1 MKIEDILFLI
11 ALLCVTIIFLASG
24 IMLIAWNLHWVL
36 TVAGIAIMI
45 AILPYILLI
54 VQFVMDII
62 KSNK

>member
-11 ALLCVTIIFLASG
+11 ALLCVSIIFLASG
-24 IMLIAWNLHWVL
+24 IMLIVLNLNWFI
-36 TVAGIAIMI
+36 TVVGIAIMI
-45 AILPYILLI
+45 AILPYILFI

>member
-24 IMLIAWNLHWVL
+24 IMLIVLNLNWFI
-36 TVAGIAIMI
+36 TVVGIAIMI
-45 AILPYILLI
+45 AILPYILFI
-54 VQFVMDII
+54 VQFVIDII